1 MKKLLKLAL
10 LVGGIA
16 AVSKVVTAKKAEW
29 EGLTET
35 QVRDKLD
42 SKLAGHVP
50 DDKRA
55 AVSDKVVS
63 KMKERGVIKDDD
75 SV

>member
-16 AVSKVVTAKKAEW
+16 AVSKMVTAKKAEW

-35 QVRDKLD
+35 QVREKLD
-42 SKLAGHVP
+42 TKLPEQMP
-50 DDKRA
+50 DEKRA
-55 AVSDKVVS
+55 MVA
-63 KMKERGVIKDDD
+63 E
-75 SV
+75 